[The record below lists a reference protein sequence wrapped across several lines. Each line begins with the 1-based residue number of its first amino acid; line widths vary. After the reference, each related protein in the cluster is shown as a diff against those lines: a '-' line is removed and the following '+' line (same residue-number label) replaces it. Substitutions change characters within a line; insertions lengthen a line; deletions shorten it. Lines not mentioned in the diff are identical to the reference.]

1 MKDSGRDCDLLAILV
16 LILLL
21 GVMQIPRP
29 RSARF
34 MPDVTTLAWEVPS
47 VRR

>member
-1 MKDSGRDCDLLAILV
+1 MNDSGRDCDLLAILV

-21 GVMQIPRP
+21 GVLQIPRP

-34 MPDVTTLAWEVPS
+34 VSDVTTLAWEVPV